1 MRHGHDEDSLR
12 LDAIEESVGK
22 PWNEYAPEPMTK
34 GATTLGM
41 LENPLIHAFDRGDE
55 SEAEVL
61 RLALVVSSGPDEFR
75 LGFGMELDASHRSV
89 ERAFSKT

>member
-1 MRHGHDEDSLR
+1 MCHRHDHDSVR

-22 PWNEYAPEPMTK
+22 PWNEYALQAMTQ
-34 GATTLGM
+34 GATALRI
-41 LENPLIHAFDRGDE
+41 LENPLTHRLDRGDE

-61 RLALVVSSGPDEFR
+61 RLALVVSSGREEFR
-75 LGFGMELDASHRSV
+75 LGFGMEFEASHRSV

>member
-1 MRHGHDEDSLR
+1 MCHGHDEDPLP
-12 LDAIEESVGK
+12 LDAIEQSVRK
-22 PWNEYAPEPMTK
+22 RWNEYAPEPMTK
-34 GATTLGM
+34 GATALRM
-41 LENPLIHAFDRGDE
+41 LENPLNHALDRGDE

-61 RLALVVSSGPDEFR
+61 RLALVVASGRDEFG